1 MIDPIPTAGHF
12 EGRVHVL
19 PIRIYY
25 EDTDFSGAVYHANY
39 LRYFE
44 RGRSDFL
51 RAAGV
56 RHAEL
61 LEQNEPVAFAVH
73 RMEIDFLRPARIDD
87 ALVVSTAYDAIRG
100 ARFVISQSIARGR
113 DEIARAKVE
122 ACCISLTGRPKRPPA
137 MVVRKLTQYL
147 SDQTSTF

>member
-1 MIDPIPTAGHF
+1 
-12 EGRVHVL
+12 
-19 PIRIYY
+19 
-25 EDTDFSGAVYHANY
+25 
-39 LRYFE
+39 
-44 RGRSDFL
+44 
-51 RAAGV
+51 
-56 RHAEL
+56 
-61 LEQNEPVAFAVH
+61 
-73 RMEIDFLRPARIDD
+73 MEIDFLRPARIDD